1 MQAQTHS
8 SDYDAQ
14 GHRQATRGTVYHLK
28 KGLLGNPVWK
38 KAYGYCDER
47 KLLIWSKEK
56 PKSVSSKD
64 MESQIPRAG
73 FVISDS
79 VFTESHDRLYAFTVT
94 DSKAEQ
100 EVTLAVEDARAYE
113 VWHELFTRE
122 SIRHKIQQNKVEKKI
137 ELQQQKQKE
146 KEKVELRTR
155 DDDIMKEFFRKRD
168 ISGNPT
174 TDPIISTANMQ
185 KLMREIDPSV
195 PLSTAKLACL
205 ELHLDPKGGSIT
217 MAEFDAWWKAY
228 CSEDLGTDHIR
239 RQSYLS
245 VRSGTS
251 GGNVG
256 GVKSSAEGAKPAA
269 AAAAAASSSNSS
281 SRVEFGPCGA
291 HYATFLDAELANTYV
306 TRSELLSAMVPP
318 LSSSAGLSSLSMS
331 KKHEHLP
338 HPEINEG
345 DTWDDVYQ
353 RLVGRASQP
362 FLFVPVEPTS
372 PSPDVRNKPKN
383 KTSSPGA
390 AADTS
395 RAPPSEWFSL
405 HNCTPAEAVAACRTL
420 AVHKGEFIKEA
431 IAGARLLVDEYLLP
445 LEEKTKGFI
454 ALSSPSEGVEVEEG
468 DSEAEGVVG
477 NGEGNGEG
485 EGDSSGGDH
494 PASFGNPS
502 EEVYGFGGLIF
513 RLAAVSASAVDL
525 NPSET
530 RSRFIAGADDL
541 FHKIAGNEQRCSQAI
556 LQATREVYA
565 ESCDKTLKQ
574 AEFEAVPKEA
584 VFNLGSAPGSG
595 ATATEASEMV
605 YPSVFLDE
613 IEHGDYINRP
623 RLLLSTVVDYAGFRV
638 TVVCP
643 THIDEQETLIYGS
656 SPYDDVFVDSYPDAT
671 GGMLSRLA
679 DKMGLSLEKRVMATV
694 TSAADAEAAEAA
706 IYHHHLSLQAAF
718 GDDDYSKSDAGSAAA
733 GGAGRGPRNRQ
744 SSAAEAAL
752 PPTFE
757 VEIFGRDL
765 QVHECTQ
772 ASSPALYL
780 MNLRHALPSDLPRS
794 KTNDLLT
801 RLLRPEFVRGVV
813 PHVLGGGPLSS
824 AALASVSQDAA
835 MSDADAQ
842 FYGDLAGFW
851 EEYSSPSANQHL
863 SACRQL
869 YTQVIPAL
877 ALELDELSTMPLDSH
892 SLSRCF
898 HAHGV
903 SMRHLGVVHALA
915 RMPFVHSL
923 LLCEAVARCCK
934 TLLSKALRNLAREGR
949 AATLVAEER
958 GLSRRQDYMEFNK
971 EANKKRK
978 GLVLELFNVVLG
990 SSAASRTFWQE
1001 VLPDVVFQKFG
1012 LEIDTKVD
1020 KTALLHLPQLCI
1032 ALQYHLG
1039 AILQDRADY
1048 AFVSVED
1055 SPIKD
1060 SDVLSSLLPA
1070 VKVPMVMPGPLG
1082 ASLERAEALMGVKL
1096 FAEAASLLR
1105 LRLQLQQLILP
1116 DSTLPKH
1123 AAAVAETAYKVA
1135 LCSWEQGDYDAVG
1148 EILVR
1153 TLASRPRF
1161 TAASARMLTLL
1172 MSAQML
1178 GGHVNEAMNTFEE
1191 GQAVYMWVLGERHPA
1206 CCVHLTALA
1215 DCYRALNRP
1224 KHSLLMLSMAHE
1236 ASLALLGETH
1246 LLSALYGAKIAS
1258 LTLHDMR
1265 GSSVNISTG
1274 SVDEGGSV
1282 LAGGLHKK
1290 EAEAAS
1296 AAKAMTALAE
1306 SLRCFEQ
1313 AVARGAKHLC
1323 EDLGDCLYALAV
1335 CPGQGLDEAAPLAER
1350 SAELVRAKYPDL
1362 CAETFEEPVVVSAIF
1377 LMAEAKLRRRDVDGC
1392 VALYERAWQA
1402 VRTRPTDYPSLGT
1415 TFALLSCRLLGTLF
1429 SSLALQT
1436 RSLLNTVAEEV
1447 AQGQHGSELPGS
1459 WQAACHTVFSAL
1471 WEGGVKG
1478 YFQAVVDGLIQAEI
1492 ESGGGIED
1500 SASESKGSGGRRQSR
1515 FAASFAGR
1523 ALEIAVITR
1532 LVAMDLVV

>member
-1 MQAQTHS
+1 MRMQAQTHS

-38 KAYGYCDER
+38 KVYGYCDER

-73 FVISDS
+73 FVISGS

-122 SIRHKIQQNKVEKKI
+122 SIRHKIQQNKVEK
-137 ELQQQKQKE
+137 EQEVQQQKQKE

-155 DDDIMKEFFRKRD
+155 DDDIIKEFFRKRD

-174 TDPIISTANMQ
+174 DPIIATANMQ

-195 PLSTAKLACL
+195 PLATAKLACL

-217 MAEFDAWWKAY
+217 KAEFEAWWKAY
-228 CSEDLGTDHIR
+228 CSEHLGTDNIR
-239 RQSYLS
+239 RQSYTS
-245 VRSGTS
+245 IRSGTS
-251 GGNVG
+251 GAGGGKSLVE
-256 GVKSSAEGAKPAA
+256 GVKTASAA
-269 AAAAAASSSNSS
+269 AASS

-291 HYATFLDAELANTYV
+291 HYATFLDAELANTHV
-306 TRSELLSAMVPP
+306 TRSELLNAMVPP
-318 LSSSAGLSSLSMS
+318 LSSSSSSLSAS
-331 KKHEHLP
+331 KKHEYLP

-362 FLFVPVEPTS
+362 FLLVPVESTS
-372 PSPDVRNKPKN
+372 PSPDARKKPTN
-383 KTSSPGA
+383 KTSSSA
-390 AADTS
+390 AAAAATS
-395 RAPPSEWFSL
+395 SPPSEWFSL
-405 HNCTPAEAVAACRTL
+405 HNCTPAEAETACRTL

-454 ALSSPSEGVEVEEG
+454 ALSSPSEGAEAEEG
-468 DSEAEGVVG
+468 DSEAEDVVVS
-477 NGEGNGEG
+477 NGEG
-485 EGDSSGGDH
+485 EGEGESSGGDH
-494 PASFGNPS
+494 PTSFGNPS

-525 NPSET
+525 NPSEN

-541 FHKIAGNEQRCSQAI
+541 FHKIAGNEQRCSQAM

-565 ESCDKTLKQ
+565 EFCNKALKQ
-574 AEFEAVPKEA
+574 AGFEAVPKEA
-584 VFNLGSAPGSG
+584 AFNLGSAPGSG
-595 ATATEASEMV
+595 ATAAAEASEMV
-605 YPSVFLDE
+605 YPSVFLDD

-656 SPYDDVFVDSYPDAT
+656 SPFDDVFIDSYPDAT

-679 DKMGLSLEKRVMATV
+679 EKMGLTLEKRVMATV

-706 IYHHHLSLQAAF
+706 IHNHHHHLSLQAF
-718 GDDDYSKSDAGSAAA
+718 GDDNNSRSDAGSAA
-733 GGAGRGPRNRQ
+733 GAGRGPPRNRQ
-744 SSAAEAAL
+744 SSAAEAKAAL
-752 PPTFE
+752 PPAFE
-757 VEIFGRDL
+757 VDIFGRDL

-851 EEYSSPSANQHL
+851 EEYSSPSATQHL
-863 SACRQL
+863 SACSQL
-869 YTQVIPAL
+869 YTQIIPAL
-877 ALELDELSTMPLDSH
+877 ALELDELTTMPLDSH

-898 HAHGV
+898 HVHGV

-1039 AILQDRADY
+1039 VILQDRADY

-1055 SPIKD
+1055 SPIKE
-1060 SDVLSSLLPA
+1060 SDVLSALLPA

-1105 LRLQLQQLILP
+1105 LRLKLQQLILP

-1135 LCSWEQGDYDAVG
+1135 LCSWEQGDYGAVE

-1161 TAASARMLTLL
+1161 TATSARMLTLL

-1178 GGHVNEAMNTFEE
+1178 AGRVNEAMNTFEE

-1224 KHSLLMLSMAHE
+1224 KHSLLMLTMAHE
-1236 ASLALLGETH
+1236 ASRALLGETH
-1246 LLSALYGAKIAS
+1246 LLSALYSSKISS
-1258 LTLHDMR
+1258 LTLHDMQQHLQKQAL
-1265 GSSVNISTG
+1265 STG
-1274 SVDEGGSV
+1274 SVDGGGSV
-1282 LAGGLHKK
+1282 VAGGLHRK
-1290 EAEAAS
+1290 EAEAAL
-1296 AAKAMTALAE
+1296 AAKTMAALGE

-1313 AVARGAKHLC
+1313 AVDRGAKHLC

-1335 CPGQGLDEAAPLAER
+1335 CPGQALDEAAPLAER
-1350 SAELVRAKYPDL
+1350 SADLVRAKYPDL
-1362 CAETFEEPVVVSAIF
+1362 CSETFEQPVVVSAIF

-1402 VRTRPTDYPSLGT
+1402 VRTRPSDYPSLGT

-1459 WQAACHTVFSAL
+1459 WQTACHTVFSAL

-1492 ESGGGIED
+1492 ESGGGMEE

-1532 LVAMDLVV
+1532 LVAMDFLV